1 MKLMKTLTMLKAAF
15 DGVVSLND
23 LNTPY
28 DTFSCFW
35 SSLEQGYGGPSYLP
49 SLPPLLPP
57 EDVT

>member
-1 MKLMKTLTMLKAAF
+1 MLKAAF